1 MRIALEAIHEW
12 KNGPIYKPFYHETGM
27 VYAEDMGIARRV
39 VENFKTLCG
48 ASQSNIISVEEAKS
62 SFNGI
67 FSDGNWTSVKESYW
81 SPESGWAE
89 ADHALKSVI
98 RAALDHGVSYRESAV
113 QKLIIDRHGTC
124 GGIITEDGMEMTAD
138 HIILCT
144 GARTA
149 QLLASSAPH
158 NKDIQAGRRLVA
170 AGAVSCSAR
179 LPASRRELF
188 QAAPVLFN
196 AMEHTRG

>member
-1 MRIALEAIHEW
+1 
-12 KNGPIYKPFYHETGM
+12 M
-27 VYAEDMGIARRV
+27 VYAEDMSIARRV
-39 VENFKTLCG
+39 VEIFKTLCG
-48 ASQSNIISVEEAKS
+48 ASPSNIISVEEAKP

-67 FSDGNWTSVKESYW
+67 FSDGNWTGVKESYW
-81 SPESGWAE
+81 SPKSGWAE

-98 RAALDHGVSYRESAV
+98 QAALDHGVSYRESAV
-113 QKLIIDRHGTC
+113 QKLIIDKHGNC
-124 GGIITEDGMEMTAD
+124 SGIVAEDGTEMTAD

-158 NKDIQAGRRLVA
+158 NKDIQAGGRLVA
-170 AGAVSCSAR
+170 AGAVSCAAR
-179 LPASRRELF
+179 LPVSRRELF